1 MLVGGRFLIESIID
15 RKDTLLILGAGSD
28 QTYPI
33 KIAQD
38 EGLRVLAVD
47 SNPNAQGFAF
57 ADEVSNVSNR
67 DIDGLKILCD
77 ESSKRGY
84 PIKGVLVM
92 GTDIPH
98 IAAELA
104 IHLNIPGPSVDTG
117 KWTTNKFHMKEKL
130 TQANVA
136 VPWYALVD
144 SYDSLLKLM
153 QEHGGDKFIIKPTD
167 RSGARGVFII
177 YPNDKNLKILFNES
191 KEESDIG
198 EVLIEEFI
206 EGAQISTETI
216 MWKGKGHT
224 PGFVDRNY
232 EMLDRFAPSV
242 IENGGN
248 HPSKFT
254 GNKRVDIEKLVEKAA
269 QALGIVN
276 GVAKGDV
283 VISKDGLPMIIEMA
297 ARLSGGDFS
306 ESLIPL
312 GCGVNIVEAAIKISL
327 GNAPDIEKL
336 SDQWETSVANRYF
349 FSTPGT
355 LKAIHGLAEVKNIP
369 WVKKFEVWVQ
379 PGDEIKQIKF
389 HGERLG
395 VFIVVGENHEEIQ
408 KRVQTIYELV
418 KFDIESN

>member
-1 MLVGGRFLIESIID
+1 M
-15 RKDTLLILGAGSD
+15 KKTLLVLGAGID

-33 KIAQD
+33 IVAQQS
-38 EGLRVLAVD
+38 GLRVLAAD
-47 SNPNAQGFAF
+47 SNPNAQGFSI
-57 ADEVSNVSNR
+57 ADEVANVSNR
-67 DIDGLKILCD
+67 DVDGLKALCD
-77 ESSKRGY
+77 ESARWGNSIEG
-84 PIKGVLVM
+84 ILVM
-92 GTDIPH
+92 GTDIPDV
-98 IAAELA
+98 AAELA

-130 TQANVA
+130 SQAGVA

-144 SYDSLLKLM
+144 DFESLQVLM
-153 QEHGGDKFIIKPTD
+153 KQQGGDKFIIKPVD
-167 RSGARGVFII
+167 RSGARGVFVI
-177 YPNDKNLKILFNES
+177 YPNDENLES
-191 KEESDIG
+191 LYKEAKEESDIG
-198 EVLIEEFI
+198 DVLIEEYI
-206 EGAQISTETI
+206 EGEQISTESI
-216 MWKGKGHT
+216 MWEGSAYT

-232 EMLDRFAPSV
+232 EMLDRFAPRI
-242 IENGGN
+242 IENGGT
-248 HPSKFT
+248 HPSKYT
-254 GNKRVDIEKLVEKAA
+254 GKERTDIEQLVEKAA
-269 QALGIVN
+269 LALGIVN

-283 VISKDGLPMIIEMA
+283 VITKDGLPMIIEMA